1 VSFERQPCG
10 VSRFASQAKPRELS
24 NRRTRQRVTAIV
36 HDQRTNPSFL
46 PVMERFGRRS
56 RVSCISWGGRSLYRV
71 RCWVCHDLGRGC
83 CQLVCCVFCRG
94 RAASSRSLYRVGRSR
109 GRRLGRRPLV
119 LPGVR
124 PVSEPWVEVG
134 LPAALADLSER
145 QRVSVLLVHSLGW
158 SQSEVGR
165 LLGVS
170 QGAVHTHLERGLK
183 RLRSKLGVSDV

>member
-1 VSFERQPCG
+1 VAALG
-10 VSRFASQAKPRELS
+10 V
-24 NRRTRQRVTAIV
+24 
-36 HDQRTNPSFL
+36 
-46 PVMERFGRRS
+46 
-56 RVSCISWGGRSLYRV
+56 
-71 RCWVCHDLGRGC
+71 DLGADATAEALAYGWEHWDRIREMENSAGY
-83 CQLVCCVFCRG
+83 
-94 RAASSRSLYRVGRSR
+94 LYRVGRSR